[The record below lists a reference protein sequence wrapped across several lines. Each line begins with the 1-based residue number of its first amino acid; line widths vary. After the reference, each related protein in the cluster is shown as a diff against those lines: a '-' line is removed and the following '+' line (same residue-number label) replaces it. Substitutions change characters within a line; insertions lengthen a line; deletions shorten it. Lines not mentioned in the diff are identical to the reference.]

1 MLSPFLAIYSYTP
14 VSPKIYILNV
24 LLTTLL
30 GSAIVL
36 LFIISLFKI
45 GIIKKGDKIFILV
58 DKLISTKVTVEW

>member
-1 MLSPFLAIYSYTP
+1 MLSSFLAIYFYIL
-14 VSPKIYILNV
+14 VSLKIYILNV

-30 GSAIVL
+30 GSVIVL

-58 DKLISTKVTVEW
+58 DKLISTKVTIEW